1 MPSILPDDSR
11 RPRIVTPTGE
21 PALPG
26 EPAEPGPRILTPPGA
41 TLEAPEDLP
50 EYPALRPLEILPLSD
65 GGRDL
70 VLVKDPM
77 GIMPA
82 PVALRAEALELMA
95 LLDGTVSLADL
106 TAEVVRGSQDLR
118 AAGFVRDF
126 VAQLDRMLMLDSPRF
141 QAAHA
146 EVRDAYHRLEIR
158 QATLGGLSYPE
169 EPGTLAAF
177 LDEHFAAAE
186 RMRAEAGEPLAPP
199 EASPRALLAPHLDPR
214 RAGPAIA
221 RAFLELGASGT
232 PRRVVVFGVGHAL
245 HGDRLALTRKHFE
258 TPFGRIECDTDFVD
272 AVAAELGEVA
282 YRSELVHRDEHSI
295 EFQALYLKRRSG
307 DRSIRMVPILCGGF
321 HELLDDGRTP
331 RDDPDFEAL
340 VRAVREAE
348 RRLPGPTLYLAG
360 VDLSHVGP
368 RFGDPAVD
376 PRIVEEIEAKD
387 RGAIEAARR
396 GDADGWFQAIAA
408 HEDSTRI
415 CGWAATY
422 ALLRCAEPGQGR
434 LLRYEHSRED
444 DGSLVSIASMVW
456 P

>member
-1 MPSILPDDSR
+1 MPSILPDDPHRS
-11 RPRIVTPTGE
+11 RIVTPTGE
-21 PALPG
+21 PAFP
-26 EPAEPGPRILTPPGA
+26 ERPAEEGPRIVTPPGA
-41 TLEAPEDLP
+41 ALEPPEDLP
-50 EYPALRPLEILPLSD
+50 EYPALRPLEILPVRD

-70 VLVKDPM
+70 VLVKDPL

-106 TAEVVRGSQDLR
+106 TAELVRGSQDLR

-141 QAAHA
+141 QIARA
-146 EVRDAYHRLEIR
+146 EVREAYHRLEIR
-158 QATLGGLSYPE
+158 QAALGELSYPE
-169 EPGTLAAF
+169 DPEALAVF
-177 LDEHFAAAE
+177 LDEHFAGAE

-199 EASPRALLAPHLDPR
+199 EATPRALLAPHLDPR

-221 RAFLELGASGT
+221 RAFLELGGSGA
-232 PRRVVVFGVGHAL
+232 PLRVVVFGVGHAL
-245 HGDRLALTRKHFE
+245 QDDRVALTRKHFE
-258 TPFGRIECDTDFVD
+258 TPFGKIECDTDFVD
-272 AVAAELGEVA
+272 AVATELGEVA

-295 EFQALYLKRRSG
+295 EFQTLYLKHRVGNRA
-307 DRSIRMVPILCGGF
+307 IRMVPILCGGF
-321 HELLDDGRTP
+321 HGLLDDGRTP

-348 RRLPGPTLYLAG
+348 RRLPGPTLYLAA

-387 RGAIEAARR
+387 REAIAAARR

-408 HEDSTRI
+408 HQDSTRV

-434 LLRYEHSRED
+434 LLRYEQSREG
-444 DGSLVSIASMVW
+444 DGSLVSIATMAW